1 MRLLF
6 YLTLALRA
14 LQGNRLRFFLTV
26 TIIGMGIMALV
37 GILTASE
44 ALKASVNTSFS
55 SMGANTFRITGTVLK
70 SSGRHGNARFSV
82 YEDNRITYE
91 EASAFSKRFSQ
102 PAVVGL
108 SVSGTSSATASAGS
122 KKTNPNVRVTG
133 VDENYLEISA
143 TQLAVGR
150 NFSAYE
156 LQSGAYTCIIG
167 SGVASRLFGANIRQ
181 GADRTISVGNTSY
194 KVIGIM
200 ESRGGSMIM
209 DTDNMI
215 LIPLQNARTLYGG
228 DKAYVISVAV
238 KDVGQKAVVAEEAE
252 GIFRIIR
259 KLPPGAENNFSVNL
273 NDSLITSLLD
283 VIKYISWAALVIG
296 IITVAGSV
304 TGLMNIMLV
313 SVAERTREIG
323 ISKAL
328 GARAATI
335 KGQFL
340 TESVLISLAGGFV
353 GIVAGVLTG
362 NLVGSLLNGP
372 VVIPWLWITVA
383 VTLCAGVGII
393 SGIYPAI
400 KASRLDPIEALRY
413 E

>member
-1 MRLLF
+1 MKLLF

-26 TIIGMGIMALV
+26 AIIGLGIMALV

-44 ALKASVNTSFS
+44 ALKASVHTSFS
-55 SMGANTFRITGTVLK
+55 SMGANTFRITGAVLK
-70 SSGRHGNARFSV
+70 SSRHGGNNRFSV
-82 YEDNRITYE
+82 YEDNRITYD
-91 EASAFSKRFSQ
+91 EAAAFSKRFRHST
-102 PAVVGL
+102 VVGL
-108 SVSGTSSATASAGS
+108 SASATSTATASAGS

-133 VDENYLEISA
+133 VDEHYLEISA
-143 TQLAVGR
+143 TQLAAGR

-156 LQSGAYTCIIG
+156 LQSGTYTCIIG
-167 SGVASRLFGANIRQ
+167 SGVAARLFGVNMRE
-181 GADRTISVGNTSY
+181 GVGRTISVGNAVY

-215 LIPLQNARTLYGG
+215 LVPLQNARILYGG
-228 DKAYVISVAV
+228 DKSYVISVAV
-238 KDVGQKAVVAEEAE
+238 KDVRRKTVIAEEAE
-252 GIFRIIR
+252 GVFRVIR
-259 KLPPGAENNFSVNL
+259 KLPPGVESNFSVNL
-273 NDSLITSLLD
+273 NDSLIVSLLD
-283 VIKYISWAALVIG
+283 IIKYISWAALVIG

-328 GARAATI
+328 GARAGTI

-362 NLVGSLLNGP
+362 NLVGSLLKGP
-372 VVIPWLWITVA
+372 VVVPWIWILVA
-383 VTLCAGVGII
+383 VSLCAGVGII
-393 SGIYPAI
+393 SGIYPAV